1 MYLSP
6 NGRFMKL
13 FFTLIL
19 SVSLSFLYAQKVG
32 IGLTNPQE
40 KLHVDSSIKIGVGA
54 WTSSIHNRFFKIGDG
69 NNVTIGEVG
78 LDDRLEFSAREFLF
92 RNSGG
97 YPGNNGKVG
106 ININTSPTAFL
117 EVNGDVKI
125 TDGNQGSGKVLTSS
139 SDGTGSWQNLPA
151 VNSAFHAKLQ
161 SANLTISPSTDYV
174 VVFDT
179 ETFDD
184 GQGYNSSNGFF
195 VAPSEGTYS
204 FNVKIQWILA
214 SSTQAQLSVYLEL
227 NGSKIEEAKDNITS
241 SAGSDSKTISFSTVV
256 KLNALDVL
264 KVIVRQDSGN
274 NQQVS
279 TTSSS
284 FSGHRIY

>member
-19 SVSLSFLYAQKVG
+19 SVSVSVLYAQKVG

-106 ININTSPTAFL
+106 INISSSPTAFL

-125 TDGNQGSGKVLTSS
+125 TDGNQGAGKVLTSS
-139 SDGTGSWQNLPA
+139 SDGTGSWQSLPA
-151 VNSAFHAKLQ
+151 GNSGFHAKLQ
-161 SANLTISPSTDYV
+161 SANVVISPATDYV

-184 GQGYNSSNGFF
+184 GFGYNSSNGFF
-195 VAPSEGTYS
+195 VAPSVGTYS

-214 SSTQAQLSVYLEL
+214 SSTQAQLSVSLEL
-227 NGSKIEEAKDNITS
+227 NGSKIEEAKDDITS

-274 NQQVS
+274 NQEIS
-279 TTSSS
+279 TSNSS

>member
-1 MYLSP
+1 
-6 NGRFMKL
+6 MKL

-19 SVSLSFLYAQKVG
+19 SVSVSFLYAQKVG

-97 YPGNNGKVG
+97 YPGSNGKVG

-125 TDGNQGSGKVLTSS
+125 TDGNQGAGKVFTSA

-161 SANLTISPSTDYV
+161 SANLIISPATDYV

-214 SSTQAQLSVYLEL
+214 SSTQAQLSVSLEL
-227 NGSKIEEAKDNITS
+227 NGSKIEEAKDDITS
-241 SAGSDSKTISFSTVV
+241 SSGNDSKTISFSTVI

-274 NQQVS
+274 NQEVS